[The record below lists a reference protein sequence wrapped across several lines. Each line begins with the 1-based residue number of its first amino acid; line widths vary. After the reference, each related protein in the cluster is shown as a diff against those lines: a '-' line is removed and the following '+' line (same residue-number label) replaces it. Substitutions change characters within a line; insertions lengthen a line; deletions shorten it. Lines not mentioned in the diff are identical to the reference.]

1 MLFINK
7 LNIMKLKFSLLLA
20 TILIVFS
27 SFTSLNNDSKKI
39 TIVLDAGH
47 GGHDIGSIQNGLT
60 EKDFTLE
67 IVKLVKA
74 KNKNAN
80 IEIILTRD
88 EDKMVALADRSAFIN
103 QVNPKFFI
111 SVHLNRATNSTLNG
125 NEVYHSKDNQD
136 AKKIAEKFYN
146 SIDNPL
152 NKRGVKVGNFHILR
166 ETNVPGFLY
175 EVGFVSNEN
184 DYNYIT
190 SEKGKDKIVTEI
202 LNFINQQ

>member
-1 MLFINK
+1 
-7 LNIMKLKFSLLLA
+7 MKLKFSLLLA

-27 SFTSLNNDSKKI
+27 SFTSQNNDPEKI

-47 GGHDIGSIQNGLT
+47 GGHDIGTVQNGLS

-88 EDKMVALADRSAFIN
+88 EDKMVELTERSAFIN
-103 QVNPKFFI
+103 QVNPKYFI
-111 SVHLNRATNSTLNG
+111 SIHLNKANKNTLNG
-125 NEVYHSKDNQD
+125 NEVYHSKNNEE
-136 AKKIAEKFYN
+136 AKLIAEKFYN

-152 NKRGVKVGNFHILR
+152 NKRGVKEGNFHILR
-166 ETNVPGFLY
+166 ETKVPGFLY

-184 DYNYIT
+184 DYNFIT
-190 SEKGKDKIVTEI
+190 SEKGKEKIVNEI

>member
-1 MLFINK
+1 
-7 LNIMKLKFSLLLA
+7 MKLKFSLLLA

-27 SFTSLNNDSKKI
+27 SFTSLNNDSEKI

-47 GGHDIGSIQNGLT
+47 GGHDIGSIHNGLS
-60 EKDFTLE
+60 EKDFALE

-80 IEIILTRD
+80 VEIILTRD
-88 EDKMVALADRSAFIN
+88 EDKMVPLTERSAFIN

-111 SVHLNRATNSTLNG
+111 SVHLNRATNNTLNG

-136 AKKIAEKFYN
+136 AKVIAEKFYN
-146 SIDNPL
+146 SIENPL

-166 ETNVPGFLY
+166 ETKVPGFLY